1 VSAPTRALATDPAV
15 SARAA
20 SSDVIGTYD
29 SYAPNRT
36 EAAASGVS
44 WAAVFAG
51 AFAASALSLIL
62 LALGA
67 GAGLSSLSPFSSSG
81 LSTTAVG
88 FGALIYL
95 CITEIISSGVGGY
108 LSGRLR
114 TKWVDLHTDEVYFR
128 DTAHGFLAWCVAVV
142 MSAAFLGAAAAG
154 MVGASATN
162 MNARAANVSGSAAA
176 DSAALEANRYYIDSL
191 FRGSKVGNAA
201 EETAYKA
208 EAAGVFA
215 HTLANRTVLMP
226 DDRNY
231 VASLVSAA
239 TGLNHNEAEARVT
252 NVFERDQAAADQARK
267 SAAHAL
273 YWLFVAL
280 LLGAFTASFA
290 ATIGGRRRDHLPAM
304 RAA

>member
-1 VSAPTRALATDPAV
+1 M
-15 SARAA
+15 
-20 SSDVIGTYD
+20 SSDVPYD
-29 SYAPNRT
+29 SYGRNHT

-44 WAAVFAG
+44 WPAVFAG
-51 AFAASALSLIL
+51 AFAAAALSLIL

-67 GAGLSSLSPFSSSG
+67 GAGLSSLSPFSG
-81 LSTTAVG
+81 AGVSTTAIG

-108 LSGRLR
+108 LAGRLR

-128 DTAHGFLAWCVAVV
+128 DTAHGFLAWCVALV

-154 MVGASATN
+154 MVGASASS
-162 MNARAANVSGSAAA
+162 MNARAASNAGAA
-176 DSAALEANRYYIDSL
+176 DTAALEANRYYIDSL

-215 HTLANRTVLMP
+215 HTLANRAVLMP

-231 VASLVSAA
+231 VAGLVSAA

-252 NVFERDQAAADQARK
+252 NVFERDQAATDQARK

-290 ATIGGRRRDHLPAM
+290 ATMGGHRRDLLPVM

>member
-1 VSAPTRALATDPAV
+1 MSAPTRAVANDVVVPTYAPGSAATV
-15 SARAA
+15 
-20 SSDVIGTYD
+20 GYD
-29 SYAPNRT
+29 AYAPNRT
-36 EAAASGVS
+36 EASASGVS
-44 WAAVFAG
+44 WAAVFGG
-51 AFAASALSLIL
+51 AFATAALSLIL

-95 CITEIISSGVGGY
+95 CITEIIASGVGGY
-108 LSGRLR
+108 LAGRLR

-128 DTAHGFLAWCVAVV
+128 DTAHGFLAWCVALV

-154 MVGASATN
+154 MVGAATSV
-162 MNARAANVSGSAAA
+162 NARAASSSGAA
-176 DSAALEANRYYIDSL
+176 DTAALEANRYYIDSL
-191 FRGSKVGNAA
+191 FRGGKATGNAD
-201 EETAYKA
+201 EIAYKA
-208 EAAGVFA
+208 DAAAVFA
-215 HTLANRTVLMP
+215 HAMANRTTLSP

-231 VASLVSAA
+231 VAGLVSAA
-239 TGLNHNEAEARVT
+239 TGINHSEAETRVT
-252 NVFERDQAAADQARK
+252 DVFERDQASVDQARK
-267 SAAHAL
+267 SVAHSL

-290 ATIGGRRRDHLPAM
+290 ATVGGHRRDHLPAL

>member
-1 VSAPTRALATDPAV
+1 MSAPTRAIANDPAMPT
-15 SARAA
+15 RAM
-20 SSDVIGTYD
+20 SSDVAAVPYD
-29 SYAPNRT
+29 SYAPSRT

-51 AFAASALSLIL
+51 AFAAAALSLIL

-67 GAGLSSLSPFSSSG
+67 GAGLSSLSPFSG
-81 LSTTAVG
+81 AGASTTAIGV
-88 FGALIYL
+88 GALIFL

-108 LSGRLR
+108 LAGRLR

-128 DTAHGFLAWCVAVV
+128 DTAHGFLAWCVALV

-154 MVGASATN
+154 MVGASTGS
-162 MNARAANVSGSAAA
+162 MNARAAGTSGAAVET
-176 DSAALEANRYYIDSL
+176 AALEANRYYIDSL
-191 FRGSKVGNAA
+191 FRGSKVGNATD
-201 EETAYKA
+201 ETAYKA

-231 VASLVSAA
+231 VAGLVSAA

-252 NVFERDQAAADQARK
+252 NVFERDQAATDQARK
-267 SAAHAL
+267 SAAHSL

-290 ATIGGRRRDHLPAM
+290 ATMGGRRRDHLPVM

>member
-1 VSAPTRALATDPAV
+1 VATDGTVPTYAAGSAAV
-15 SARAA
+15 
-20 SSDVIGTYD
+20 VGYD
-29 SYAPNRT
+29 SYAPTNT
-36 EAAASGVS
+36 EASASGVS

-51 AFAASALSLIL
+51 AFASAALSLIL

-88 FGALIYL
+88 FGALVYL
-95 CITEIISSGVGGY
+95 CVTEIIASGVGGY
-108 LSGRLR
+108 LAGRLR

-128 DTAHGFLAWCVAVV
+128 DTAHGFLAWCVALV

-154 MVGASATN
+154 MVGASATVSS
-162 MNARAANVSGSAAA
+162 RAANSAAA
-176 DSAALEANRYYIDSL
+176 DTAALEANRYYIDSL
-191 FRGSKVGNAA
+191 FRGSKAA
-201 EETAYKA
+201 NSADDTAYKA

-231 VASLVSAA
+231 VAGLVSAA
-239 TGLNHNEAEARVT
+239 TGLNHSEAEARVA

-267 SAAHAL
+267 SVAHSL

-290 ATIGGRRRDHLPAM
+290 ATMGGHRRDHLPVL